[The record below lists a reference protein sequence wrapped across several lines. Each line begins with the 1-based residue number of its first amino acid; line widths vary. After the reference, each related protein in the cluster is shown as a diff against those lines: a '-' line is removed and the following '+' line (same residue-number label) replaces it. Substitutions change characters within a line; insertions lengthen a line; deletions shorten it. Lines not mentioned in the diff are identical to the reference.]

1 MSFKRNFV
9 ATETAL
15 DKKNKNLSYLFPSAM
30 PLWISFFCKK
40 YLLSGFFLKKLLK
53 YKLRNRLIKLIIYIS
68 LENIFEMFVKGPLN
82 NFRVRFGDIHM
93 KWDPITRRQRL
104 EEREPNHPVF

>member
-15 DKKNKNLSYLFPSAM
+15 DKKNKNLSYLLPSAK
-30 PLWISFFCKK
+30 PLRIS
-40 YLLSGFFLKKLLK
+40 FLKKILN

-68 LENIFEMFVKGPLN
+68 LENIFEMFVKDPLN